1 MLNEWSVPLVLNAA
15 VTKNK
20 AILLGENVACDAH
33 EDGRGVR
40 VVTHAHYDHVFG
52 LRDSLRKCGAV
63 YATPLTR
70 DMLCVLYGRRA
81 EEVVPLR
88 YGEPVMVGAD
98 VMTFYPS
105 GHIPGSAQVLVED
118 PEGGRALYTGDFR
131 LPGAPVIDADVLV
144 IEATYGHPR
153 CVRPPIDEVYDALM
167 ELVSSEVR
175 RQPVHIYGFY
185 GKVQEVMEVL
195 RRNGIREPFLAEGKM
210 YELTTVCAKHNLGV
224 RDVINATS
232 SEGLD
237 VLRGNGGY
245 VFFKHTSKLG
255 EKVRGLK
262 IHLTGWEFKVTHRKV
277 SNDTY
282 RVSLSSHSDFNHLL
296 AYVEDCRPKLVIVDN
311 SRDGYG
317 AEFAREVKRRLK
329 IEAIAMP

>member
-1 MLNEWSVPLVLNAA
+1 VLNVA
-15 VTKNK
+15 VSKSK
-20 AILLGENVACDAH
+20 AILLGDSVACDSH
-33 EDGRGVR
+33 EDGREVR
-40 VVTHAHYDHVFG
+40 VVTHAHYDHVLG
-52 LRDSLRKCGAV
+52 LRESLRRCKVV

-70 DMLCVLYGRRA
+70 DMLTVLYGRRA
-81 EEVVPLR
+81 EGVLPLS

-118 PEGGRALYTGDFR
+118 HEGNRALYTGDFR
-131 LPGAPVIDADVLV
+131 LPGAPVIDTDVLV

-153 CVRPPIDEVYDALM
+153 CVRPPIDEVYNALIK
-167 ELVSSEVR
+167 LVSSEVEK
-175 RQPVHIYGFY
+175 QPIHIYGFY

-195 RRNGIREPFLAEGKM
+195 RKNGIQAPFLAEGRM
-210 YELTTVCAKHNLGV
+210 YELTTVCAKHNLRV
-224 RDVINATS
+224 RDVINAAS
-232 SEGLD
+232 SEGLEI
-237 VLRGNGGY
+237 LKSNGGY
-245 VFFKHTSKLG
+245 VFFKHASKLG
-255 EKVRGLK
+255 ENVKGLK
-262 IHLTGWEFKVTHRKV
+262 IHLTGWEFNVTHRKV
-277 SNDTY
+277 SDNMY

-317 AEFAREVKRRLK
+317 TEFAREVKRRLK